1 MLTQQDPRTTWVE
14 KRAHHDGKLWTSGAL
29 LNGLDMM
36 REFGAYYWPELTRV
50 AVPLGGWPERSL
62 EYESAEMGVE
72 GEVKWKAV
80 A

>member
-1 MLTQQDPRTTWVE
+1 
-14 KRAHHDGKLWTSGAL
+14 
-29 LNGLDMM
+29 MM